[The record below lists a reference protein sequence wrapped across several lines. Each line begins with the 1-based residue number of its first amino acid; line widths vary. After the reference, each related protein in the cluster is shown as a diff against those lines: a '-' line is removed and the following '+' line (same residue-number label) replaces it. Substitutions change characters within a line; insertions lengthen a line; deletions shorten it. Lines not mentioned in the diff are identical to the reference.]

1 MHILMNSKN
10 FWMKLNSI
18 SEIGLD
24 EDDLYGMNSFNNGY
38 IADHYRYV
46 AEK

>member
-1 MHILMNSKN
+1 
-10 FWMKLNSI
+10 MKLNSI

>member
-10 FWMKLNSI
+10 FRMKLNSI